1 MLTSAPNDTTTLDAS
16 TAGSLSEKENRRL
29 QRISLPLPV
38 RVEVKVDSK
47 MTWNEITRL
56 SDISA
61 FGAGFTL
68 KRPVKRG
75 RLIQMTVPMPRQLR
89 CFDYGEAQYKV
100 WGLVRKCIPISTR
113 TPEQSFAVGVAFTG
127 KNPPAEHID
136 HPSRLY
142 DISHRE
148 SEGEG
153 FWHLRPADLTAD
165 DSDLPKELRKQ
176 TRFSIP
182 EALTLE
188 LLDKSGNVTAY
199 ESTVTE
205 NLSVGG
211 ASVFTQHLLDDG
223 TFLRVTSDRFNVTI
237 LSVVRSRRAGSDGIS
252 RLHLEFIDRLFPL
265 QGID

>member
-1 MLTSAPNDTTTLDAS
+1 MLTSAQNEITNVSPPAAS
-16 TAGSLSEKENRRL
+16 PPSEKENRRL
-29 QRISLPLPV
+29 QRISLALPV
-38 RVEVKVDSK
+38 RVEVRIDSK
-47 MTWNEITRL
+47 TTWNEITRL

-75 RLIQMTVPMPRQLR
+75 RLVQMTVPMPRQLR
-89 CFDYGEAQYKV
+89 CFDYSEAQYKI
-100 WGLVRKCIPISTR
+100 WGLVRRCIETVSR
-113 TPEQSFAVGVAFTG
+113 TSEQTFAVGVAFTG
-127 KNPPAEHID
+127 KNPPPHYMD
-136 HPSRLY
+136 NPLRLY

-148 SEGEG
+148 ADGEG
-153 FWHLRPADLTAD
+153 FWHLQPADLSAD

-188 LLDKSGNVTAY
+188 LLDPSGNVTAY

-211 ASVFTQHLLDDG
+211 AAVFTQHELDDG
-223 TFLRVTSDRFNVTI
+223 TFLRVTSERFNVTI
-237 LSVVRSRRAGSDGIS
+237 LSLVRGRRIGSDGIT

>member
-1 MLTSAPNDTTTLDAS
+1 
-16 TAGSLSEKENRRL
+16 L

-38 RVEVKVDSK
+38 RVEVKIDQK
-47 MTWNEITRL
+47 MSWNEITRL

-75 RLIQMTVPMPRQLR
+75 RLIQMTIPMPRQLR
-89 CFDYGEAQYKV
+89 CFDYGEAQYKI
-100 WGLVRKCIPISTR
+100 WGLVRRCIETTNR

-127 KNPPAEHID
+127 KNPPPEYID

-148 SEGEG
+148 TDGER
-153 FWHLRPADLTAD
+153 FWHLHPADVAAD
-165 DSDLPKELRKQ
+165 DSDLPKDLRKQ

-188 LLDKSGNVTAY
+188 LLDENGNVTAY

-211 ASVFTQHLLDDG
+211 AAVFTQHTLDEG
-223 TFLRVTSDRFNVTI
+223 TFLRVTSERFNVTI
-237 LSVVRSRRAGSDGIS
+237 LSVVRCRRLGQDGLS

-265 QGID
+265 EGIG

>member
-1 MLTSAPNDTTTLDAS
+1 MSTLAQSEPTTLDTLPVS
-16 TAGSLSEKENRRL
+16 PVSERENRRL

-38 RVEVKVDSK
+38 RVEIRVDSK
-47 MTWNEITRL
+47 TTWNEITRL

-61 FGAGFTL
+61 FGAGFNL

-89 CFDYGEAQYKV
+89 CFDYAEAQYKI
-100 WGLVRKCIPISTR
+100 WGIVRKCIQTTSR
-113 TPEQSFAVGVAFTG
+113 TPDQTFAVGVAFTG
-127 KNPPAEHID
+127 KNPPADYMEQ
-136 HPSRLY
+136 PSRLY

-148 SEGEG
+148 SDGEG
-153 FWHLRPADLTAD
+153 FWHLQEADTSGD
-165 DSDLPKELRKQ
+165 DSDLPTDLRRQ

-182 EALTLE
+182 EPLTLE
-188 LLDKSGNVTAY
+188 LLDLNGNVTSY

-211 ASVFTQHLLDDG
+211 AAVFTQHALDDG
-223 TFLRVTSDRFNVTI
+223 TFLRVTSERFNVTI
-237 LSVVRSRRAGSDGIS
+237 LSIVRRRRVGPDGIS

>member
-1 MLTSAPNDTTTLDAS
+1 MLTSTQNETTPIEAS
-16 TAGSLSEKENRRL
+16 TAGPISEKENRRL

-38 RVEVKVDSK
+38 RVEVRVNSK

-89 CFDYGEAQYKV
+89 CFDYAEAQYKI
-100 WGLVRKCIPISTR
+100 WGLVRKCIQTTNR
-113 TPEQSFAVGVAFTG
+113 TPEQNFAIGVAFTG
-127 KNPPAEHID
+127 KNPPANYLD
-136 HPSRLY
+136 HPSMLY

-148 SEGEG
+148 SEGAG
-153 FWHLRPADLTAD
+153 FWHLRAADTNVD
-165 DSDLPKELRKQ
+165 DSDLPKELRKE

-188 LLDKSGNVTAY
+188 LLDHNGNVTTY

-211 ASVFTQHLLDDG
+211 AAVFTQHALDDG
-223 TFLRVTSDRFNVTI
+223 TFLRVTSERFNVTI
-237 LSVVRSRRAGSDGIS
+237 LSIVRRRRVGADGVS